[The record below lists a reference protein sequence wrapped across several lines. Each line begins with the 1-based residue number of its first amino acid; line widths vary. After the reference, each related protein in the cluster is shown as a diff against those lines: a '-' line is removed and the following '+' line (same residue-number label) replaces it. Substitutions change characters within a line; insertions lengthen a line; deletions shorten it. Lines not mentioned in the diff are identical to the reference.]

1 MGNHIKTRPRATQA
15 HGKVADGRQAPALR
29 RGSGQASCR
38 RESRRLEA
46 LSTLL
51 RVARQ
56 DRSRWRLID
65 ATADVVT
72 RAEEI
77 LLRVQI
83 RTLDAIHLASLQCFE
98 AVSGVAVPLVTADT
112 RQHAAAA
119 AIGLQVVWVQ

>member
-83 RTLDAIHLASLQCFE
+83 RTLDAIHLAAAQMIAPELD
-98 AVSGVAVPLVTADT
+98 AVVTYDRRLADGALLLGFNVVAPAG
-112 RQHAAAA
+112 R
-119 AIGLQVVWVQ
+119 